1 MSESLGNKA
10 TVGAVWATIDR
21 FGSMTLQFIVNLI
34 MARLLVPADF
44 GAIGMLAIFIAVSQT
59 LIDGGFSSALIQ
71 KKEPSQTDYS
81 TIFFWNIFFSACLY
95 LILFISAPLIAG
107 FFNMPVLS
115 SVLRVIGLNL
125 ILTAVIA
132 IQTTRLRK
140 SLAFR
145 SIAITNISAYIL
157 GGACAVTYAYNGG
170 GIWSLVMMQILYG
183 LFSILI
189 LWIITRWHPSAVFSR
204 HTMKELFGFG
214 GYIMA
219 ANLLQTICQN
229 IQGVIIGH
237 RFSATQTGYYSQAY
251 KLDQIT
257 SYSIPQV
264 IVQVMYPVYSSI
276 QDERKRLCDML
287 LMNIRVISYIIF
299 PMLALLILVAHDLIE
314 FLYGEQWLPSVP
326 YFRILCVGGIFVCLQ
341 NINFY
346 AVAAVGKSKSL
357 FMWSFYKWGF
367 LLLAVIIG
375 AQFGMDG
382 IMWGMVL
389 SSANIYVVNAA
400 IVQRYI
406 HLDIKK
412 QIQTIL
418 PTGLIT
424 ILSFICSFVIKD
436 LVSTNDFLIP
446 AMCFFCLYILLS
458 SRLKAS
464 TETYQLI
471 RRLNYKK

>member
-1 MSESLGNKA
+1 MAESLGNKA

-21 FGSMTLQFIVNLI
+21 FGSMMLQFIVNLI

-81 TIFFWNIFFSACLY
+81 TIFFWNIFFSGCLY
-95 LILFISAPLIAG
+95 LILFLSAPLIAG
-107 FFNMPVLS
+107 FFNMPVLA

-157 GGACAVTYAYNGG
+157 GGTCAVAYAYYGG

-183 LFSILI
+183 LFSIII

-204 HTMKELFGFG
+204 QTMKELFGFG

-276 QDERKRLCDML
+276 QDDYQRLRDVL

-299 PMLALLILVAHDLIE
+299 PILALLILVARDLIE
-314 FLYGEQWLPSVP
+314 FLYGEQWLPAVP

-375 AQFGMDG
+375 AHFGMNG
-382 IMWGMVL
+382 IMWSMVL
-389 SSANIYVVNAA
+389 SSANIYVVNAILVQHYIGINVIRQLTTLLP
-400 IVQRYI
+400 IVMVS
-406 HLDIKK
+406 
-412 QIQTIL
+412 TICCL
-418 PTGLIT
+418 LIIVINRFNLHFSIIGIIY
-424 ILSFICSFVIKD
+424 ILS
-436 LVSTNDFLIP
+436 
-446 AMCFFCLYILLS
+446 YILLS
-458 SRLKAS
+458 YNLNASSETRHLFYRLIFKH
-464 TETYQLI
+464 
-471 RRLNYKK
+471 